1 MGKVAFVFPGQGSQF
16 AGMGQ
21 ELAAGFPEARAVFER
36 ADAALGEPISRLC
49 FSGPEEQLQ
58 LTANTQPAI
67 LTVSLAALAA
77 LRARGA
83 SFDGTAG
90 HSLGEYSAIGAAGGL
105 AVEDLVRTVRRRGQL
120 MQEAVPVGV
129 GAMAAVLGPGRE
141 VVEACCREA
150 CGGGEVVVAANFN
163 APEQTVIAGHAAAVA
178 RAGQL
183 LIAHGAKRVV
193 PLPVSAPFHSPL
205 MAPARA
211 GLAPVL
217 DALPFKDLA
226 VPLYSNVDAAP
237 VTEASAVR
245 DGLVR
250 QVDAPVRWVE
260 LVQRMVAD
268 GFDTFVEVGPGG
280 VLSGLIR
287 RIARAATT
295 VQVGTAAQ
303 VETYIGKT
311 G

>member
-16 AGMGQ
+16 VGMGQ
-21 ELAAGFPEARAVFER
+21 ELAATYAEARAVFER

-49 FSGPEEQLQ
+49 FSGPEEQLK

-67 LTVSLAALAA
+67 LTASLATFAV

-105 AVEDLVRTVRRRGQL
+105 PVEDLVRTVRRRGQL

-129 GAMAAVLGPGRE
+129 GAMAAVLGPGRD

-163 APEQTVIAGHAAAVA
+163 APEQTVIAGHAGAVA

-193 PLPVSAPFHSPL
+193 PLPVSAPFHTPL

-211 GLAPVL
+211 GLAPAL
-217 DALPFKDLA
+217 DALGFKELS

-237 VTEASAVR
+237 VTDGSAVR

-260 LVQRMVAD
+260 LVQRMAAE

-280 VLSGLIR
+280 VLSALIR
-287 RIARAATT
+287 RIAHAAAT

-303 VETYIGKT
+303 LEAYLGSS
-311 G
+311 